1 MLCLHCF
8 VLNYHAKTQKNTFL
22 ILKNTKKHP
31 QNAFFNNFYF
41 VMSNLFRTFA
51 VAIGVRVCV
60 QV

>member
-1 MLCLHCF
+1 MIALIYF
-8 VLNYHAKTQKNTFL
+8 VPFSRANVQKNTLL

-31 QNAFFNNFYF
+31 QNTFFNNFYF